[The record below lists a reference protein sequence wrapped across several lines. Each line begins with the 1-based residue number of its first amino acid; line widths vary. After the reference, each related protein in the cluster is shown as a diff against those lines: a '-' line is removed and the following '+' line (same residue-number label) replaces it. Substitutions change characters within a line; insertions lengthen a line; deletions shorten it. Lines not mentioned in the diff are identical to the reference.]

1 MTTDALGPEPSS
13 MMFERPEGWPDDW
26 PKLMQSLEYA
36 DYWRRRA
43 LAAEGLLRKSR
54 RWRDHD
60 PRCSD
65 HPGNKCLCGLRDH
78 EVSISTYFDSV
89 KGEKP

>member
-1 MTTDALGPEPSS
+1 MTTDALGPCPPTDERRYSTRGRWTVSS
-13 MMFERPEGWPDDW
+13 D
-26 PKLMQSLEYA
+26 YA

-43 LAAEGLLRKSR
+43 EQAEALLQKSR

-65 HPGNKCLCGLRDH
+65 HPGDKCLCGLLEYEARVAAH
-78 EVSISTYFDSV
+78 FDQV
-89 KGEKP
+89 KP

>member
-1 MTTDALGPEPSS
+1 MTADTDAPLGEEPAQTRI
-13 MMFERPEGWPDDW
+13 RPSDGSWQANPD
-26 PKLMQSLEYA
+26 YA

-43 LAAEGLLRKSR
+43 EQAEALLQKSR

-65 HPGNKCLCGLRDH
+65 HPGDKCLCGLLEYEARVAAH
-78 EVSISTYFDSV
+78 FDQV
-89 KGEKP
+89 KP